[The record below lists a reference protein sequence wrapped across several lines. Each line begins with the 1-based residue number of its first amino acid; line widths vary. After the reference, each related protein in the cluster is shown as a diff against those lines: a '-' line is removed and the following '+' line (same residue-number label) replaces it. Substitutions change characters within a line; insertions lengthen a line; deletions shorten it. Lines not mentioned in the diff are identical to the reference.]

1 MFWIIERILERLLL
15 KSALQMGSRK
25 EAEMEL
31 VQVESRAELLRRAKE
46 LEEEK
51 VPGFEQLAVT
61 LRKKAA
67 EMEAGGVAPG
77 ADVLK
82 VAEELRG
89 DDLQNGHGQKATW
102 LSAPQKEQQTA
113 LPAPRGKKRGRP
125 RKHPLPDLTGQETV
139 ES

>member
-1 MFWIIERILERLLL
+1 MLWIIERILERLLL
-15 KSALQMGSRK
+15 KSALQMSSRK

-46 LEEEK
+46 LEDEK
-51 VPGFEQLAVT
+51 VPGFEQLAAT

-82 VAEELRG
+82 VVEELRG
-89 DDLQNGHGQKATW
+89 DDLQNGNGQKATR
-102 LSAPQKEQQTA
+102 LNAPQEKQHTA

-125 RKHPLPDLTGQETV
+125 RKHPLPDSPSE
-139 ES
+139 ESGES